1 MADRIQL
8 RRDAGFV
15 WSAAN
20 PILGQG
26 EPGVEIDTMRMKIG
40 NGLTH
45 WNDLPYVLDPDLVYG
60 YVHTQSVA
68 SEDWVINHNMGK
80 FPSVV
85 CFDSANDEIEGQLSY
100 VSLSQVTIHFSSAT
114 GGVAYLN

>member
-15 WSAAN
+15 WTVAN

-26 EPGVEIDTMRMKIG
+26 EPGIEIDTMRMKIG
-40 NGLTH
+40 DGSKH
-45 WNDLPYVLDPDLVYG
+45 WNELPYVLDPDLVYG
-60 YVHTQSVA
+60 YVHTQSI
-68 SEDWVINHNMGK
+68 SSTDWVITHNMGK

-85 CFDSANDEIEGQLSY
+85 CFDSANDEIEGQLIYS
-100 VSLSQVTIHFSSAT
+100 SPSQVTIHFSSAT